1 MNTFYYKATDRRG
14 NSIEGNLEASDY
26 GNAVAQVRSL
36 NYLPINISETKSVKK
51 FSIKLLIHK
60 IGFKNKLSAKD
71 LVSTTQQLATLVDS
85 GLTLDKALSILVD
98 LAEKPQAKE
107 VLTEV
112 HKQVHAGSSFANAL
126 AAFPKVF
133 SKLYINMIRA
143 GEAGGT
149 LAPSLNR
156 VADFLEKSEELKAN
170 IRSAM
175 VYPAILTS
183 VGGFAVLVLFTV
195 VIPRFSKLFDELGAA
210 LPLPTK
216 IMLFL
221 SSSMTNHWLAVLIT
235 LVLAVVCFIFYR
247 NHEKGRMHW
256 DGIVLKLPMFGSL
269 EKKIEV
275 SRFSRTM
282 ASLLSSGVAILQAL
296 TITKTILNN
305 RVIAATMGPLH
316 QGLKEG
322 NGLSEPLQQTGIF
335 PPLAVHMITV
345 GEETGSLDVMLT
357 KVANTYDREVERSIK
372 QLISLIEPFMI
383 LSMALII
390 GFIVISMLLAIFSI
404 NDISF

>member
-1 MNTFYYKATDRRG
+1 
-14 NSIEGNLEASDY
+14 
-26 GNAVAQVRSL
+26 
-36 NYLPINISETKSVKK
+36 
-51 FSIKLLIHK
+51 
-60 IGFKNKLSAKD
+60 
-71 LVSTTQQLATLVDS
+71 
-85 GLTLDKALSILVD
+85 
-98 LAEKPQAKE
+98 
-107 VLTEV
+107 
-112 HKQVHAGSSFANAL
+112 
-126 AAFPKVF
+126 
-133 SKLYINMIRA
+133 MIRA
-143 GEAGGT
+143 GEAAGT
-149 LAPSLNR
+149 LASSLNR

-221 SSSMTNHWLAVLIT
+221 SSSITNHWLAVLIT

-305 RVIAATMGPLH
+305 RVIAATMDPLH

-335 PPLAVHMITV
+335 PPIAVHMITV

>member
-1 MNTFYYKATDRRG
+1 
-14 NSIEGNLEASDY
+14 
-26 GNAVAQVRSL
+26 
-36 NYLPINISETKSVKK
+36 
-51 FSIKLLIHK
+51 
-60 IGFKNKLSAKD
+60 
-71 LVSTTQQLATLVDS
+71 
-85 GLTLDKALSILVD
+85 
-98 LAEKPQAKE
+98 
-107 VLTEV
+107 
-112 HKQVHAGSSFANAL
+112 
-126 AAFPKVF
+126 
-133 SKLYINMIRA
+133 
-143 GEAGGT
+143 
-149 LAPSLNR
+149 
-156 VADFLEKSEELKAN
+156 
-170 IRSAM
+170 
-175 VYPAILTS
+175 
-183 VGGFAVLVLFTV
+183 
-195 VIPRFSKLFDELGAA
+195 
-210 LPLPTK
+210 
-216 IMLFL
+216 
-221 SSSMTNHWLAVLIT
+221 
-235 LVLAVVCFIFYR
+235 
-247 NHEKGRMHW
+247 MHW